1 MNVNV
6 DGKVEKQAVGCD
18 FNVPGPGSYQPA
30 FSHREKSLSTRFGS
44 ERRQSMS
51 AKGAELTPGPN
62 AYNSAYKSSV
72 VKSAPAFGFG
82 TSKRP

>member
-44 ERRQSMS
+44 ERR
-51 AKGAELTPGPN
+51 
-62 AYNSAYKSSV
+62 
-72 VKSAPAFGFG
+72 
-82 TSKRP
+82 